1 MNEQKMLE
9 ERRRLEEQIKS
20 IDLELKKLPSKS
32 IFCTRNGK
40 HFKWYETDG
49 KTSKYI
55 PKSKR
60 IYAEKLA
67 GKKYLSLLR
76 EDLQQEI
83 SAIDF
88 YLRHHN
94 PVGKKAEQ
102 LLTSNPAYAEL
113 LAPYFKPI
121 SQELHEWMNSPYEH
135 NVLHP
140 EKLVYKTSAGVC
152 VRSKSE
158 ALIVMI
164 LYLKKIPFRYEAL
177 LQLGDTSYYPD
188 FTIKHPETGEI
199 YYWEHFGMMDIPEYA
214 RSAFSKMQIY
224 ANYGI
229 ISGINFI
236 TTFETREHPLELE
249 MLERIVDY
257 YFA

>member
-1 MNEQKMLE
+1 MLE
-9 ERRRLEEQIKS
+9 ERRRLEEQIRS
-20 IDLELKKLPSKS
+20 IDLELKKLPGKS

-60 IYAEKLA
+60 TYAEKLA

-94 PVGKKAEQ
+94 SVGRKAEQ
-102 LLTSNPAYAEL
+102 LLTGNAAYAEL
-113 LAPYFKPI
+113 LTPYFKPI
-121 SQELHEWMNSPYEH
+121 SQTLHEWMNSPYEH

-140 EKLVYKTSAGVC
+140 EKLVYRTSAGVC

-164 LYLKKIPFRYEAL
+164 LYLKKIPFRYEGI
-177 LQLGDTSYYPD
+177 LQLGDISYYPD
-188 FTIKHPETGEI
+188 FTIKHPETGAI
-199 YYWEHFGMMDIPEYA
+199 YYWEHFGMMDKPEYA

-224 ANYGI
+224 ANHGI
-229 ISGINFI
+229 IPGINFI
-236 TTFETREHPLELE
+236 TTFETREYPLELE
-249 MLERIVDY
+249 MLDRIVDY

>member
-1 MNEQKMLE
+1 MLE

-20 IDLELKKLPSKS
+20 IDLELKKLPCKN

-55 PKSKR
+55 PKSER

-224 ANYGI
+224 ANHGI
-229 ISGINFI
+229 IPGINFI